1 MKRFIAA
8 LALFGPVATACAQTL
23 ERAYVLAE
31 PLQYSKDGKFRG
43 CGIHLKLLQETQAQ
57 RRDYVTFSINFW
69 IDNPSQVLL
78 KTAWSKATIGGSGML
93 EPQKLESAW
102 ARLGTGD
109 PVRPQRTMSGEDGSI
124 LAVMSTEPG
133 IALLLDV
140 LSGAQEVQVGFKP
153 SGTKFERVFYG
164 KATVEEETV
173 SRVQLCLK
181 ELAAKIRAA
190 EHSEPAR

>member
-1 MKRFIAA
+1 
-8 LALFGPVATACAQTL
+8 
-23 ERAYVLAE
+23 
-31 PLQYSKDGKFRG
+31 
-43 CGIHLKLLQETQAQ
+43 
-57 RRDYVTFSINFW
+57 
-69 IDNPSQVLL
+69 
-78 KTAWSKATIGGSGML
+78 ML

-102 ARLGTGD
+102 TRLGTGD

-181 ELAAKIRAA
+181 ELAAKLRAA
-190 EHSEPAR
+190 AQSEPAR